1 MKHLDELDD
10 EDFKDNQDPY
20 VNDST
25 LDRLQMISKQASKL
39 EIKEI

>member
-1 MKHLDELDD
+1 LDELDD
-10 EDFKDNQDPY
+10 EDFANNNDPY

-25 LDRLQMISKQASKL
+25 LDRLQMISKEAVRL